1 MYILSIGANL
11 VFAQFNKAII
21 RSDHKKGD
29 HKDRPYRGMQENLL
43 GGKKKCRHPARWE
56 ADSWNQVRGRLIA
69 IEKISDVK
77 IIGTY
82 FVTALWYVLAC

>member
-1 MYILSIGANL
+1 MYILFIGANL

-43 GGKKKCRHPARWE
+43 GGRR
-56 ADSWNQVRGRLIA
+56 NVGIRRGGRLIP
-69 IEKISDVK
+69 
-77 IIGTY
+77 GTR
-82 FVTALWYVLAC
+82 FGAD